1 MNTAPD
7 SVDAGWSD
15 KVAAFFTF
23 GPGYTNAIYI
33 LTALGFLFFVG
44 ALVLW
49 FAVEDRKLQE
59 QAAMLRAK
67 GLRTESIPAV
77 SHHAEGSS

>member
-23 GPGYTNAIYI
+23 GPGYTNAIYV
-33 LTALGFLFFVG
+33 LTALGFIFF
-44 ALVLW
+44 ALAMIGWVY
-49 FAVEDRKLQE
+49 AEDQKLNR
-59 QAAMLRAK
+59 QAETLRRK
-67 GLRTESIPAV
+67 GLRTESMPSV
-77 SHHAEGSS
+77 SQVEGS

>member
-33 LTALGFLFFVG
+33 LTALGFILFV
-44 ALVLW
+44 
-49 FAVEDRKLQE
+49 
-59 QAAMLRAK
+59 AAMIGWVYAEDQKLTRQADALRKK
-67 GLRTESIPAV
+67 GLRTESIPAISQV
-77 SHHAEGSS
+77 EGS

>member
-15 KVAAFFTF
+15 KVSAFFTF

-33 LTALGFLFFVG
+33 LTALGFILFIVAMIG
-44 ALVLW
+44 WVYVENQKLTRQAEVL
-49 FAVEDRKLQE
+49 RK
-59 QAAMLRAK
+59 K
-67 GLRTESIPAV
+67 GLRTESVPSV
-77 SHHAEGSS
+77 SQVEGS

>member
-23 GPGYTNAIYI
+23 GPGYTNAIYV
-33 LTALGFLFFVG
+33 LTALGFIFF
-44 ALVLW
+44 ALAMIGWVYT
-49 FAVEDRKLQE
+49 EDQKLNR
-59 QAAMLRAK
+59 QAETLRRK
-67 GLRTESIPAV
+67 GLRTESMPSV
-77 SHHAEGSS
+77 SQVEGS

>member
-23 GPGYTNAIYI
+23 GPGYTTGLYI
-33 LTALGFLFFVG
+33 LTALGFILFVAAIIG
-44 ALVLW
+44 WMYTEDKKLIQQADAL
-49 FAVEDRKLQE
+49 RK
-59 QAAMLRAK
+59 K
-67 GLRTESIPAV
+67 GLRTESMPAV
-77 SHHAEGSS
+77 SKVEGTP

>member
-23 GPGYTNAIYI
+23 GPGYTNGLYL
-33 LTALGFLFFVG
+33 LTALGFILFVV
-44 ALVLW
+44 ALVGW
-49 FAVEDRKLQE
+49 VYTEDLKLKR
-59 QAAMLRAK
+59 QAERLRTK
-67 GLRTESIPAV
+67 GLRTESMPSV
-77 SHHAEGSS
+77 SQVEGS